1 MELVKG
7 VPITQ
12 YCDQHRL
19 MPRER
24 LELFVPVCQAVQHA
38 HQKGIIH
45 RDIKPSNVLVA
56 SYDGKPVPK
65 VIDFGIAKAAGQ
77 PLTEQTLVT
86 GFGAIVGTLEYM
98 SPEQAEMN
106 ALDIDT
112 RSDIYS
118 LGVLLYELLT
128 GTTPLSRKRL
138 KEVAILEMLRIIR
151 EEEPEKPSTRLSTT
165 EEMPSIAANRGL
177 EPKKLSGLVRGE
189 LDWIV
194 MKALEKDRN
203 RRYETAN
210 GLALDVQRYL
220 ADEPVQA
227 CPPSVGYRLRKFVR
241 RNKGAVLAVGIFLL
255 LIAVGVVGTTI
266 GMMRALA
273 AEGKT
278 GEALKQVTAEQV
290 KTQAAL
296 TSARATLDAL
306 AEDVVETMFAR
317 QPELGEKEKAFLHK
331 MLGFYE
337 EVTRLLGQTTEAR
350 LLRAR
355 GTFQAA
361 YLRGLLGDHVRAVE
375 GYRHAVR
382 LLGEVAGD
390 FPEVAEYRQKLAL
403 GHNNLG
409 MILAEL
415 GKETEAETAL
425 REALVLRQKLAD
437 DFPQT
442 IQYRRELSTSYN
454 NWGALLQGQN
464 KLAAAETALQKA
476 LALKEQL
483 MGQDGARP
491 ADRLDL
497 ARIRA
502 NLAGIFRKQRR
513 FEEARQAYRQ
523 ALTVQQNAA
532 DEFRVQA
539 ARRRELADSYHGL
552 GIVRAELRQE
562 AAAETAFQQALV
574 LRKKLVEDFP
584 RVNRYRYELA
594 RQYIDLGAL
603 LRRTRQEEAA
613 TAWQAALDLWRQLA
627 THSPKVGDYQNEV
640 AATLGK
646 LAMLHIQR
654 QEFAAAQSLLVQA
667 RPHNQAALE
676 ARPKYPL
683 YRMCHRNNLQ
693 TLAQSY
699 LGLADHNRLAAT
711 ADELARFGYDPVADT
726 YNAACM
732 LCSCMTLAG
741 KDARL
746 AEDRRRELAENY
758 TERALALLRQ
768 AVGRGFKDAAHM
780 REDPDLKPLRGREEF
795 RKLIDELEKKA
806 IEVRFRTDCWLRT
819 RVVFAGVL

>member
-1 MELVKG
+1 

-19 MPRER
+19 TPKER
-24 LELFVPVCQAVQHA
+24 LELFVPVCSAVQHA

-45 RDIKPSNVLVA
+45 RDLKPSNVLVA

-77 PLTEQTLVT
+77 QLTERTLVT

-151 EEEPEKPSTRLSTT
+151 EEEPERPSTRLSTT
-165 EEMPSIAANRGL
+165 DEMPSIAANRGL
-177 EPKKLSGLVRGE
+177 EPRKLSGLVRGE

-210 GLALDVQRYL
+210 GLALDIQRYL

-255 LIAVGVVGTTI
+255 LMAAGVVGTTT
-266 GMMRALA
+266 GMVRALA

-278 GEALKQVTAEQV
+278 GEALKQVTAEQE

-296 TSARATLDAL
+296 ISARAALDAL
-306 AEDVVETMFAR
+306 TEDVVETMFAR

-337 EVTRLLGQTTEAR
+337 EVAGQLGQTTEAR
-350 LLRAR
+350 VLRAR
-355 GTFQAA
+355 GTFQVA
-361 YLRGLLGDHVRAVE
+361 YLRTLLGEHVRAAE
-375 GYRHAVR
+375 GYGQAVR
-382 LLGEVAGD
+382 LLGELAGD
-390 FPEVAEYRQKLAL
+390 FPDVAEYRQKLAR
-403 GHNNLG
+403 GHNSLG
-409 MILAEL
+409 MILMEL
-415 GKETEAETAL
+415 GKEAEAETAF
-425 REALVLRQKLAD
+425 RQALALGQKLAD
-437 DFPQT
+437 DFPQS
-442 IQYRRELSTSYN
+442 IPYRRELSTSYN
-454 NWGALLQGQN
+454 NWGALLQTQR
-464 KLAAAETALQKA
+464 KLAAAETAFQKA
-476 LALKEQL
+476 LALKEKL
-483 MGQDGARP
+483 VTEAGSGT

-502 NLAGIFRKQRR
+502 NLAGVFRKQRR

-539 ARRRELADSYHGL
+539 ARRRELADSHHGL
-552 GIVRAELRQE
+552 GIVRAELGQE
-562 AAAETAFQQALV
+562 TGAETAFQQALA

-603 LRRTRQEEAA
+603 LRRTRPEEAA
-613 TAWQAALDLWRQLA
+613 TAWQSALDLWKQLVA
-627 THSPKVGDYQNEV
+627 HSPRVPDYQNEV

-646 LAMLHIQR
+646 LAMLHIQKR
-654 QEFAAAQSLLVQA
+654 GFAAALALLVQA

-676 ARPKYPL
+676 ANPKHPF

-699 LGLADHNRLAAT
+699 MGVADHAQLAAT
-711 ADELARFGYDPVADT
+711 ADELARFGYDPAADT

-732 LCSCMTLAG
+732 LCSCATLAD
-741 KDARL
+741 KDTRL
-746 AEDRRRELAENY
+746 AEDGRKELAERY
-758 TERALALLRQ
+758 AERALALLRK
-768 AVGRGFKDAAHM
+768 AVGHGFKDAAHM
-780 REDPDLKPLRGREEF
+780 REDPDLKVLRGREEF

-806 IEVRFRTDCWLRT
+806 IEVRFRERISH
-819 RVVFAGVL
+819 